1 MRGSRRFCI
10 LACQMSRAGFGQA
23 RSVGDLEKGLAIH
36 ALKVV
41 VAEAYRGL
49 HTGTQ
54 ALLTMHKLV
63 KPVLFRALATGARD
77 EYNACAAGLKV
88 QPNTLQIRRFA

>member
-1 MRGSRRFCI
+1 M

-23 RSVGDLEKGLAIH
+23 RSVGDLEKGLALQ
-36 ALKVV
+36 ASKVV
-41 VAEAYRGL
+41 TEAYRGL

-63 KPVLFRALATGARD
+63 KPLLLRALATGVWD
-77 EYNACAAGLKV
+77 EYTACVAGVKV